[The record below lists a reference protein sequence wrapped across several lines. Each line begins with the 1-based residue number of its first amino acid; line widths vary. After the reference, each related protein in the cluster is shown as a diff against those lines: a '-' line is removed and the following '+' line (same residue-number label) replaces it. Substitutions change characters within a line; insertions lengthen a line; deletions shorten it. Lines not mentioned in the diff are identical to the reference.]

1 MLKIETFVFNPFQ
14 ENCYIVSDNSG
25 EAIIIDCGAFFK
37 EERDEIIEYINNN
50 KLEVK
55 GLYATHGH
63 IDHNFGINTIYE
75 HFNCKP
81 QVHINDQKLIE
92 KLPQQALVFCNIKLD
107 YEIPPM
113 GTYLNDEE
121 TIKFGEHQLRIIHT
135 PGHSLGSVIFYCE
148 EEKIAFTG
156 DTLFRMSI
164 GRTDLEGGSYEMIV
178 NSLRKIKATLPEDTT
193 ILPGHGSSS
202 TIKEEILMN
211 PYLNGI

>member
-1 MLKIETFVFNPFQ
+1 
-14 ENCYIVSDNSG
+14 
-25 EAIIIDCGAFFK
+25 
-37 EERDEIIEYINNN
+37 
-50 KLEVK
+50 
-55 GLYATHGH
+55 
-63 IDHNFGINTIYE
+63 
-75 HFNCKP
+75 
-81 QVHINDQKLIE
+81 
-92 KLPQQALVFCNIKLD
+92 
-107 YEIPPM
+107 M